1 MQASTM
7 AVSKLMYCALVALAM
22 AAAADAT
29 FDVRIPPNEAMYLNY
44 VDVYGLQRS

>member
-1 MQASTM
+1 M

-29 FDVRIPPNEAMYLNY
+29 FDVRIPPNEAIYLSC